1 MCGKKKWSDKWQH
14 VYNFRFMKIIDWYIL
29 KRYLGTFFV
38 MIMLFVP
45 IGIVIDVAEKINK
58 ILENDIPTAD
68 VLIYYGNFTI
78 YFANML
84 FPIFLFI
91 SIIWFTSK
99 LAGNTEI
106 VAILSSGISYMR
118 FLRPYI
124 VGATIISIFA
134 LVMGFFWVPKA
145 SLGYNDFRYQ
155 YLKRKEVRETQ
166 KVFKQIS
173 DNEFIYVSNFS
184 YNSKTGYNFTLEEFD
199 GLELRSKTTANRIV
213 FNDSAQDYTLYNYE
227 KRTVGEY
234 DDFLEKEPQKN
245 IKFDFDVDDLT
256 PAIYAAETMT
266 LKELN
271 QFIEKEKKR
280 GSANINSYLVVKY
293 KKYSVPVSAFILT
306 IIAVAVSSMKR
317 RGGMGVN
324 LAMGI
329 ALAFIY
335 IFFDKIFGTLAEASS
350 INPLFA
356 VWFPNII
363 FGILAVYLLN
373 NAKR

>member
-1 MCGKKKWSDKWQH
+1 
-14 VYNFRFMKIIDWYIL
+14 MKIIDWYIL

-38 MIMLFVP
+38 MILLFIP
-45 IGIVIDVAEKINK
+45 IGIVVDVAEKINK
-58 ILENDIPTAD
+58 ILENNVPLES
-68 VLIYYGNFTI
+68 VLKYYGNFTI

-99 LAGNTEI
+99 LASNTEI
-106 VAILSSGISYMR
+106 VAILSSGISYTR

-124 VGATIISIFA
+124 FGAAFISFFA
-134 LVMGFFWVPKA
+134 LIMGFFVVPKA
-145 SLGYNDFRYQ
+145 SQGYNDFRYK
-155 YLKRKEVRETQ
+155 YLKRNEVRETQ
-166 KVFKQIS
+166 NVFKQIS
-173 DNEFIYVSNFS
+173 KNEFIYVSNFS
-184 YNSKTGYNFTLEEFD
+184 YNTKTGYNFSLEKFN
-199 GLELRSKTTANRIV
+199 GLKLVSKIQAGRIV
-213 FNDSAQDYTLYNYE
+213 YNDSTQDYTLYDYKKRIVGELDDTIEVDYE
-227 KRTVGEY
+227 K
-234 DDFLEKEPQKN
+234 KM
-245 IKFDFDVDDLT
+245 KFNFDIDDLT
-256 PAIYAAETMT
+256 PVIYAAETMT
-266 LKELN
+266 LGELN
-271 QFIEKEKKR
+271 DFIEKEKLR
-280 GSANINSYLVVKY
+280 GSSNISAYEVVKY

-329 ALAFIY
+329 GLAFTY

-356 VWFPNII
+356 VWFPNFI
-363 FGILAVYLLN
+363 FGVLAIYLLN

>member
-1 MCGKKKWSDKWQH
+1 
-14 VYNFRFMKIIDWYIL
+14 MKIIDWYIL

-38 MIMLFVP
+38 MILLFIP
-45 IGIVIDVAEKINK
+45 IGIAVDVADRINK
-58 ILENDIPTAD
+58 ILENKIPLAD
-68 VLIYYGNFTI
+68 VLGYYGNFTI

-99 LAGNTEI
+99 LASNTEI

-124 VGATIISIFA
+124 IGATFISIFA
-134 LVMGFFWVPKA
+134 LLMGFFIVPKA
-145 SLGYNDFRYQ
+145 SLGYNDFRYK
-155 YLKRKEVRETQ
+155 YLKRKEIRETQ
-166 KVFKQIS
+166 NVFKQINK
-173 DNEFIYVSNFS
+173 NEFIYVSNFS
-184 YNSKTGYNFTLEEFD
+184 YSTKTGYNFTLEKFKD
-199 GLELRSKTTANRIV
+199 LNLVSKIEAGRIV
-213 FNDSAQDYTLYNYE
+213 YNDSTKDYTLYNYQ
-227 KRTVGEY
+227 KRTVGAN
-234 DDFLEKEPQKN
+234 DDQLEKESEKKM
-245 IKFDFDVDDLT
+245 KFNFEVDDLT

-266 LKELN
+266 LSELN
-271 QFIEKEKKR
+271 QFIEKEKMR
-280 GSANINSYLVVKY
+280 GSSNINAYLVVKY

-329 ALAFIY
+329 GLAFTY

-356 VWFPNII
+356 VWFPNIL

-373 NAKR
+373 NARR

>member
-1 MCGKKKWSDKWQH
+1 
-14 VYNFRFMKIIDWYIL
+14 MKIIDWYIL

-38 MIMLFVP
+38 MILLFVP

-58 ILENDIPTAD
+58 ILANNIPTVD
-68 VLIYYGNFTI
+68 VLKYYGNFTI

-99 LAGNTEI
+99 LASNTEI

-124 VGATIISIFA
+124 IGAGIISVFA
-134 LVMGFFWVPKA
+134 LIMAIFIVPKA
-145 SLGYNDFRYQ
+145 SLGYNDFYYK
-155 YLKRKEVRETQ
+155 YLKSKEVRETQ
-166 KVFKQIS
+166 NVFKQIS
-173 DNEFIYVSNFS
+173 ENEFIYVSNFS
-184 YNSKTGYNFTLEEFD
+184 YGTKTGYNFTMEKFD
-199 GLELRSKTTANRIV
+199 KLKLKEKIRARRIV
-213 FNDSAQDYTLYNYE
+213 YNDSTQDYTLYDYD
-227 KRTVGEY
+227 RRIVGLNN
-234 DDFLEKEPQKN
+234 DKIEKEPRKT
-245 IKFDFDVDDLT
+245 IKLNFEVDDLSPT
-256 PAIYAAETMT
+256 IYAAETMT
-266 LKELN
+266 LSELN
-271 QFIEKEKKR
+271 QFIEKEKMR
-280 GSANINSYLVVKY
+280 GSANISAYLVVKY
-293 KKYSVPVSAFILT
+293 RKYSVPVSAFILT

-356 VWFPNII
+356 VWFPNVV

>member
-1 MCGKKKWSDKWQH
+1 
-14 VYNFRFMKIIDWYIL
+14 MKIIDWYIL

-38 MIMLFVP
+38 MILLFIP
-45 IGIVIDVAEKINK
+45 IGIAIDVAEKINK
-58 ILENDIPTAD
+58 ILENGIPLSE
-68 VLIYYGNFTI
+68 VLGYYGNFTI

-99 LAGNTEI
+99 LASNTEI

-124 VGATIISIFA
+124 IGATFIFIFS
-134 LVMGFFWVPKA
+134 LIMGFFIVPKA
-145 SLGYNDFRYQ
+145 SLGYNDFKFK
-155 YLKRKEVRETQ
+155 YLKRKEVRQTQ
-166 KVFKQIS
+166 NVFKQIS
-173 DNEFIYVSNFS
+173 KNEFIYVSNFS
-184 YNSKTGYNFTLEEFD
+184 YSDKTGYNFTLEKFN
-199 GLELRSKTTANRIV
+199 GYQLVSKIEAGRIV
-213 FNDSAQDYTLYNYE
+213 YNDSTKDYTLYNYQ
-227 KRTVGEY
+227 KRTVGKL
-234 DDFLEKEPQKN
+234 DDLIEKEQVKKV
-245 IKFDFDVDDLT
+245 KFNFEVDDLT

-266 LKELN
+266 LTELN
-271 QFIEKEKKR
+271 KFIEKEKMR
-280 GSANINSYLVVKY
+280 GSANINAYLVVKY

-329 ALAFIY
+329 GLAFTY

-356 VWFPNII
+356 VWFPNVV

>member
-1 MCGKKKWSDKWQH
+1 
-14 VYNFRFMKIIDWYIL
+14 MKIIDWYIL

-38 MIMLFVP
+38 MIMLFIP
-45 IGIVIDVAEKINK
+45 IGIAVDVADRINK
-58 ILENDIPTAD
+58 ILESQVPLMD
-68 VLIYYGNFTI
+68 VLEYYGDFTI

-99 LAGNTEI
+99 LASNTEI

-124 VGATIISIFA
+124 VGAAFISVFA
-134 LVMGFFWVPKA
+134 LLMGIFIVPKA
-145 SLGYNDFRYQ
+145 SLGYNDFRYK
-155 YLKRKEVRETQ
+155 YLKRKEIRETQ
-166 KVFKQIS
+166 NVFKQIS
-173 DNEFIYVSNFS
+173 KNEFIYVSNFS
-184 YNSKTGYNFTLEEFD
+184 YGTKTGYNFTLEKFN
-199 GLELRSKTTANRIV
+199 GLNLVSKIEAGRIV
-213 FNDSAQDYTLYNYE
+213 YNDSTKDYTLYNYQ
-227 KRTVGEY
+227 KRTVGLN
-234 DDFLEKEPQKN
+234 DDKLEKEPEKKM
-245 IKFDFDVDDLT
+245 KFNFEVDDLT

-266 LKELN
+266 LRELN
-271 QFIEKEKKR
+271 QFIDKEKMR
-280 GSANINSYLVVKY
+280 GSANINAYMVVKY

-329 ALAFIY
+329 GLAFTY

-356 VWFPNII
+356 VWFPNVI